1 MSNYE
6 NAQSN
11 LIKAVQLAGID
22 IEALTYLMEPQQEIS
37 INFPV
42 RMDDG
47 SVRIFHGI
55 RVQHNNLLGPYK
67 GGIRFHPDANL
78 DEVKTLAL
86 LMSLKV
92 SLLGLPYGG
101 GKGAV
106 TCDPKSLSK
115 TELERLSRGYIRAIA
130 RHIGSKIDIP
140 APDLNTNAKIMSWMI
155 NEYNRIVGFNDNGTI
170 TGKPIELGGSLGRDK
185 ATGLGAFFVMSRY
198 LKTMKLDYRT
208 CVIHGFGNAGA
219 TIAKILYDNGFKVV
233 GISDSKA
240 SIVDENGID
249 IDEAIEYKAKNKS
262 LKGFGNEVPSSEF
275 FGTKCDILIPSAIE
289 NVITKEVAAKLNTK
303 LVVEVANGPTTPESD
318 AVLKDRGIPLLP
330 DILVNAGGVVV
341 SYFEWVQNTQNDY
354 WELEKVNTKLKSM
367 MEKATDNVMANKTN
381 TLRESAQIIS
391 VERIAKAFAHIYK

>member
-11 LIKAVQLAGID
+11 LTKAANLAGID
-22 IEALTYLMEPQQEIS
+22 EEVLSYLLEPQKEIAVT
-37 INFPV
+37 IPV
-42 RMDDG
+42 RLDDG
-47 SVRIFHGI
+47 RVKVFKGL

-67 GGIRFHPDANL
+67 GGIRFHPDANI

-106 TCDPKSLSK
+106 ICDPKSLSK

-185 ATGLGAFFVMSRY
+185 ATGLGAFFVLNRY
-198 LKTMKLDYRT
+198 LKTMKLDYKA
-208 CVIHGFGNAGA
+208 CVVHGFGNAGA
-219 TIAKILYDNGFKVV
+219 TIAKILHDNGFRVV
-233 GISDSKA
+233 AISDSKA

-249 IDEAIEYKAKNKS
+249 IDAAVEYKAKNKS
-262 LKGFGNEVPSSEF
+262 LKGFGGEVSTAEF
-275 FGTKCDILIPSAIE
+275 FSTKCDILIPSAIE
-289 NVITKEVAAKLNTK
+289 NVITQEVAAKLNTK
-303 LVVEVANGPTTPESD
+303 LVVEVANGPTTPEAD
-318 AVLKDRGIPLLP
+318 AVLKERGIPLLP

-341 SYFEWVQNTQNDY
+341 SYFEWVQNTQNEY
-354 WELEKVNTKLKSM
+354 WELERVNTKLKIM
-367 MEKATDNVMANKTN
+367 MEKSTDNVMANKTN

>member
-1 MSNYE
+1 MSNYT

-11 LIKAVQLAGID
+11 LTTAAKLAGI
-22 IEALTYLMEPQQEIS
+22 EEEVLSYLLEPQKEITVT
-37 INFPV
+37 IPV

-47 SVRIFHGI
+47 KVKVFQGF

-106 TCDPKSLSK
+106 ICDPKSLSK

-155 NEYNRIVGFNDNGTI
+155 NEYNRIIGYNDNGTI

-185 ATGLGAFFVMSRY
+185 ATGLGAFFVLNRY
-198 LKTMKLDYRT
+198 LTQSKLDYNT

-219 TIAKILYDNGFKVV
+219 TIAKILYDNKFKII

-240 SIVDENGID
+240 SIVDEKGLNID
-249 IDEAIEYKAKNKS
+249 AAIAYKANNKS
-262 LKGFGNEVPSSEF
+262 LKGFGKEVSPSDF
-275 FGTKCDILIPSAIE
+275 FATKCDILIPSAIE
-289 NVITKEVAAKLNTK
+289 NVITREVALGLNTK
-303 LVVEVANGPTTPESD
+303 LVVEVANGPTTPEAD
-318 AVLKDRGIPLLP
+318 ALLKEKGIPLLP

-341 SYFEWVQNTQNDY
+341 SYFEWAQNTQNEY
-354 WELEKVNTKLKSM
+354 WELDRVNTKLKSM
-367 MEKATDNVMANKTN
+367 MEQATDRVIANTST
-381 TLRESAQIIS
+381 TLRESAQVLS
-391 VERIAKAFAHIYK
+391 VARIAKAFGHIYK